1 MSKSWNQYPV
11 NPNKG
16 SGQKWLIDGK
26 HVTIGTVIAEAK
38 SRGVQIDNR
47 TLYAR
52 LKKGVTTMDALMKP
66 PAVNRQAG
74 SKAARQREKD
84 EMAAVIANMA
94 PRQRY

>member
-1 MSKSWNQYPV
+1 MNPNWNQFPI

-26 HVTIGTVIAEAK
+26 HLTIGTLVAEAK
-38 SRGVQIDNR
+38 SRNVQIDTR

-52 LKKGVTTMDALMKP
+52 LRKGVTTMDDLMKP
-66 PAVNRQAG
+66 PAVNRQAS

-84 EMAAVIANMA
+84 EMASVIANMP
-94 PRQRY
+94 PRRRY